1 MGLPS
6 NEQGRYETKK
16 ARYQPP
22 ESGLFSKIKDAGFR
36 IQSYH
41 LLYNEEDPGTNHLVA
56 DVDLGAAKPSQVEAV
71 FPASEDEYDEQF
83 FAAFEDVLARISTFF
98 GPLLKNDN
106 EIQGFSLN
114 IKGTP
119 VQLRLIDQIHKGKNE

>member
-1 MGLPS
+1 MGLQS
-6 NEQGRYETKK
+6 NERSGYSQKK

-22 ESGLFSKIKDAGFR
+22 EANLLAKIKDVGFR

-41 LLYNEEDPGTNHLVA
+41 LLYNEEDPGTNHLIA
-56 DVDLGAAKPSQVEAV
+56 DVDLGGLQPSQVEAI

-83 FAAFEDVLARISTFF
+83 FAAFEDMLARISTFF
-98 GPLLKNDN
+98 GPLLQTDND
-106 EIQGFSLN
+106 IQGFSLN

-119 VQLRLIDQIHKGKNE
+119 VQLRLIDQIHTD